1 MKILFIS
8 SSRVGDAI
16 LSTGILD
23 QLIRDNPNSRI
34 TVACGKA
41 AAPVFLETPNIERL
55 IIIEKKRYSLHW
67 YYLWSKV
74 VTNFWG
80 LVVDLRSSLI
90 SYAIISKSKKIFKKK
105 GKDLHQLKA
114 LSLLISESKIIEPY
128 IYIGHL
134 NKVNAKKLIPDN
146 KKVIALAPTANWG
159 GKQWP
164 AENFIEFI
172 SSVSGEKG
180 RIKNSIVAI
189 FGLESENH
197 MIRPLLEYLKNI
209 DHINLI
215 GKTSI
220 LDAYACMQRCIG
232 FVGND
237 SGLMHLAA
245 ASRIPTL
252 GLFGP
257 SPEEVYAPWGSNCS
271 WVRTRK
277 SFNEIISSPSY
288 DYKSEKSRMS
298 DLSIETVEEAFI
310 KLINKNA

>member
-16 LSTGILD
+16 LSTGILAL
-23 QLIRDNPNSRI
+23 LIRSNPNSKI

-41 AAPVFLETPNIERL
+41 AAPIFSETPNIEKL
-55 IIIEKKRYSLHW
+55 IIIEKRKYSLHW

-74 VTNFWG
+74 AGNFWD

-90 SYAIISKSKKIFKKK
+90 AYTIISKSKKIFKKK
-105 GKDLHQLKA
+105 NKDLHQLKA
-114 LSLLISESKIIEPY
+114 LSLLFSHSKIIEPH
-128 IYIGHL
+128 IFAGNL
-134 NKVNAKKLIPDN
+134 NKANAEKLIPGN
-146 KKVIALAPTANWG
+146 KTVIAIGPTANWG

-164 AENFIEFI
+164 PENFIKFI
-172 SSVSGEKG
+172 SSISGKKG

-189 FGLESENH
+189 FGLESENY
-197 MIRPLLEYLKNI
+197 MVRPLLEYLRNI
-209 DHINLI
+209 EHINLI

-220 LDAYACMQRCIG
+220 LDAYACMQRCAG

-245 ASRIPTL
+245 ASKIPTL

-257 SPEEVYAPWGSNCS
+257 SPEQVYAPWGSNCS
-271 WVRTRK
+271 WVRTNK
-277 SFNEIISSPSY
+277 SFNEIISSSSY
-288 DYKSEKSRMS
+288 NYKSEKSHMS
-298 DLSIETVEEAFI
+298 SLSSETVEEAFI
-310 KLINKNA
+310 ELLNKNA